1 MLSAYPPKIWEPPKI
16 NINSPVAVQTNR
28 IFIYVL
34 GQDKYKVDWH
44 GCFVL
49 PLSFQLFSRKK
60 RISATRVFTINRE
73 AVRVFQG
80 G

>member
-1 MLSAYPPKIWEPPKI
+1 MWEPPKI

-44 GCFVL
+44 NSFVP
-49 PLSFQLFSRKK
+49 PLSFLTFYRKK
-60 RISATRVFTINRE
+60 ENFT
-73 AVRVFQG
+73 V
-80 G
+80 